1 MFLHFG
7 ILLLRYSLLH
17 CSQFSRVRHRR
28 SVATNMAS
36 SSSAPT
42 VTPGHNSLERLSM
55 LPENQLQCLLTL
67 ASGDNPGFERLCS
80 KCFVT
85 INSSVEWIID
95 SGASH
100 YVTGDINQLVD
111 VVLINNRPT
120 VRVPKGTAR
129 ATQSGKVSV
138 HYMSRLCLIEDRTS
152 GRMIPTGESHGGF
165 GTCAL

>member
-67 ASGDNPGFERLCS
+67 ASGDNPGFERLC
-80 KCFVT
+80 
-85 INSSVEWIID
+85 NPLSVC
-95 SGASH
+95 
-100 YVTGDINQLVD
+100 
-111 VVLINNRPT
+111 R
-120 VRVPKGTAR
+120 R
-129 ATQSGKVSV
+129 APHELLSLEKS
-138 HYMSRLCLIEDRTS
+138 D
-152 GRMIPTGESHGGF
+152 
-165 GTCAL
+165 CA